1 MPMPADLN
9 ETYYEH
15 RSNSKQFVS
24 EELPFGPQALVFKVK
39 GKMYALIAWKEDP
52 LYLSLK
58 CDPDRANSLRASY
71 SSIKPAYHM
80 NKKHWNMIYLDGIL
94 NENQLKEMID
104 HSYDLVVNGLKKT
117 DLGLYT
123 QY

>member
-1 MPMPADLN
+1 VNLDKIRNYL
-9 ETYYEH
+9 
-15 RSNSKQFVS
+15 NSKQFVS

-94 NENQLKEMID
+94 NENQLKDMID

-117 DLGLYT
+117 DRIEITGK
-123 QY
+123 

>member
-1 MPMPADLN
+1 MRYIMNLDRIRNYL
-9 ETYYEH
+9 
-15 RSNSKQFVS
+15 NSKQFVS

-71 SSIKPAYHM
+71 SSIKPHAREA
-80 NKKHWNMIYLDGIL
+80 GT
-94 NENQLKEMID
+94 
-104 HSYDLVVNGLKKT
+104 G
-117 DLGLYT
+117 
-123 QY
+123 